1 MARIKDIAERAG
13 ASTSAVS
20 LVLNGK
26 ADAVRIS
33 KETQQRIL
41 DAASELGYIANIQA
55 RRLRSNAYMPSIALC
70 WPADKPG
77 VSLMEM
83 MSGLLDARE
92 KKQTYDVVMR
102 PYKAGKLNAH
112 EMKHLQENY
121 NAVLFVGMTEEDR
134 VFIER
139 SDIEIPICC
148 VGWESKRHSSIALD
162 IFTAGRDTAAL
173 FAAHKLERVAFVGDV
188 EEDVSLLNGFAQG
201 CKENKMEF
209 DSDLVFACGP
219 RAFEGE
225 RIAEIVLA
233 SARRPEGL
241 LFASDEAAIGALQ
254 AFHRRNVDIPGRIKI
269 VAKGTVALAEYTIP
283 SLSVITSPMDALF
296 KEGMALLEKQLKS
309 KTVVHS
315 SKPMDFVYRQSCEA
329 APNKKAYRIFI

>member
-1 MARIKDIAERAG
+1 MARIKDIAKRAG
-13 ASTSAVS
+13 ASISAVS

-70 WPADKPG
+70 WPVDKPSIG
-77 VSLMEM
+77 LTQM
-83 MSGLLDARE
+83 MMGLLDARE
-92 KKQTYDVVMR
+92 KKQTYDVIMR
-102 PYKAGKLNAH
+102 PYKAGKLSAY
-112 EMKHLQENY
+112 EIKHLQENY
-121 NAVLFVGMTEEDR
+121 NAVLFMGMTEADR
-134 VFIER
+134 ILIER
-139 SDIEIPICC
+139 SDMVIPVCC
-148 VGWESKRHSSIALD
+148 AGWESEKYSSIGIDVFA
-162 IFTAGRDTAAL
+162 AGRDAAAL
-173 FAAHKLERVAFVGDV
+173 FAAHKLARVAFVGDV
-188 EEDVSLLNGFAQG
+188 TEDVSFLNGFAQG
-201 CKENKMEF
+201 CKENKVEF
-209 DSDLVFACGP
+209 DSDLVFACGA

-254 AFHRRNVDIPGRIKI
+254 AFHRRNVDIPGRIKMI
-269 VAKGTVALAEYTIP
+269 AKGTVALAEYTIP
-283 SLSVITSPMDALF
+283 SLSVITTPMDTLF
-296 KEGMALLEKQLKS
+296 KEGMAMLEKQLKS
-309 KTVVHS
+309 KTLEHS
-315 SKPMDFVYRQSCEA
+315 NKPMNFVYRQSCEA